1 MISRTDA
8 QDQPRPSIAYEHW
21 PWDWFRR
28 PTTGHRWRCPPSG
41 DWCFDTKAAADSRA
55 AEVDVEIRRGSYVV
69 PAETKQTLGAY
80 AQKWLDVNSAGPTTA
95 LRYEATVR
103 NHIVEHL
110 GRREL
115 RSLNQPSIS
124 QGWIRTLQ
132 DGGLEVSTIES
143 IFDILSSILGVAVE
157 DGLLSKNP
165 CKAKS
170 VKLPTAIKKKI
181 IPWSLERVRAVIAGL
196 PKRFQAGGKLASGCG
211 LRQGEVFGFA
221 VEDIDFK
228 GGWIHVNRQVRLV
241 GTKPVF
247 ALPKGSKIRS
257 VPLPAQFAAALKA
270 HMKEF
275 RPVEVTLPWAKPDG
289 EPKTFRLLFVDQK
302 GRAYNRSVFNMG
314 DWQRALAAAGVIP
327 PRERGARY
335 LQAARE
341 DGMHAL
347 RHGYAF
353 VLLDAGESIKALSEY
368 LGHSDPGFTLR
379 TYTHLL
385 PSSEIRT
392 RKAIDDA
399 FTGAP
404 AEEAQGTSVPQRNAC
419 ALNVPWPPDG
429 PSPARK
435 RARPEDPARP
445 SRNPSSGPH
454 QAIRLMPRLM
464 QPV

>member
-1 MISRTDA
+1 MV
-8 QDQPRPSIAYEHW
+8 
-21 PWDWFRR
+21 
-28 PTTGHRWRCPPSG
+28 PTADHGVGKRWQVRYRDLDGCQRKEN
-41 DWCFDTKAAADSRA
+41 FETKAQADNRA

-80 AQKWLDVNSAGPTTA
+80 AHKWLDANSVGPTTA

-115 RSLNQPSIS
+115 RSLNQPSVI

-132 DGGLEVSTIES
+132 DGGLEVSTIEG
-143 IFDILSSILGVAVE
+143 IFDILSSILGAAVE
-157 DGLLSKNP
+157 DGLLPKNP

-170 VKLPTAIKKKI
+170 VKLPTAKKKI

-196 PKRFQAGGKLASGCG
+196 PKRFQAGGKLAFGCG

-221 VEDIDFK
+221 ADDIDFK
-228 GGWIHVNRQVRLV
+228 GGWIHVSRQVRLV

-247 ALPKGSKIRS
+247 ALPKGNKIRS
-257 VPLPAQFAAALKA
+257 VPLPAQLAAALKA

-275 RPVEVTLPWAKPDG
+275 PPVEVTLPWGKPDG
-289 EPKTFRLLFVDQK
+289 EPKTFCLLFVDKK

-314 DWQRALAAAGVIP
+314 DWKRALVAAGVIP

-335 LQAARE
+335 LQAAPD

-347 RHGYAF
+347 RHAYAS

-368 LGHSDPGFTLR
+368 LGHSDAGFTLR

-385 PSSEIRT
+385 PSSETRT

-399 FTGAP
+399 FTEAEAEDDGDP
-404 AEEAQGTSVPQRNAC
+404 AADEGTSVPSSKPMCPQC
-419 ALNVPWPPDG
+419 AL
-429 PSPARK
+429 A
-435 RARPEDPARP
+435 A
-445 SRNPSSGPH
+445 
-454 QAIRLMPRLM
+454 
-464 QPV
+464 

>member
-1 MISRTDA
+1 M
-8 QDQPRPSIAYEHW
+8 
-21 PWDWFRR
+21 
-28 PTTGHRWRCPPSG
+28 TGGLPEESLRVV
-41 DWCFDTKAAADSRA
+41 ADGFGLG
-55 AEVDVEIRRGSYVV
+55 ERGSEDFEGRVFHDLLGVPRHSLTYVADMPFHGLLGW
-69 PAETKQTLGAY
+69 PA
-80 AQKWLDVNSAGPTTA
+80 
-95 LRYEATVR
+95 
-103 NHIVEHL
+103 
-110 GRREL
+110 
-115 RSLNQPSIS
+115 PSKGS
-124 QGWIRTLQ
+124 QWCDCCLLVS
-132 DGGLEVSTIES
+132 GLEVDQTLVDCGDLLVLAAQLVPAGSGDDDEDRGIQEHRQGGAVPGS
-143 IFDILSSILGVAVE
+143 GLAKHGPYGAAQGAGVLMLS
-157 DGLLSKNP
+157 NP

-196 PKRFQAGGKLASGCG
+196 PKRFQTGGKLAFGCG

-257 VPLPAQFAAALKA
+257 VPLPAQLAAALKA

-275 RPVEVTLPWAKPDG
+275 RPVDVTLPWAKPDG
-289 EPKTFRLLFVDQK
+289 EPKSFRLLFVDKK

-314 DWQRALAAAGVIP
+314 DWKRALAAAGVIP
-327 PRERGARY
+327 PRKRGARY
-335 LQAARE
+335 LQAAPE

-347 RHGYAF
+347 RHAYAS

-385 PSSEIRT
+385 PSSETRT

-399 FTGAP
+399 FTEDPAP
-404 AEEAQGTSVPQRNAC
+404 QGQGTSVPPAKPMCPQC
-419 ALNVPWPPDG
+419 AL
-429 PSPARK
+429 A
-435 RARPEDPARP
+435 A
-445 SRNPSSGPH
+445 
-454 QAIRLMPRLM
+454 
-464 QPV
+464 

>member
-1 MISRTDA
+1 MS
-8 QDQPRPSIAYEHW
+8 DQGA
-21 PWDWFRR
+21 
-28 PTTGHRWRCPPSG
+28 CPQVVGLGFFARGGGERVGRGCVGVAVAVEGQFS
-41 DWCFDTKAAADSRA
+41 DS
-55 AEVDVEIRRGSYVV
+55 V
-69 PAETKQTLGAY
+69 
-80 AQKWLDVNSAGPTTA
+80 GPTTA

-115 RSLNQPSIS
+115 RSLNQPSVI

-132 DGGLEVSTIES
+132 DAGLEVSTIEG
-143 IFDILSSILGVAVE
+143 IFDILSSILGAAVE
-157 DGLLSKNP
+157 DGLLPKNP

-170 VKLPTAIKKKI
+170 VKLPTATKKKI
-181 IPWSLERVRAVIAGL
+181 IPWSPERVRAVIAGL
-196 PKRFQAGGKLASGCG
+196 PKRFQAGGKLAFGCG

-247 ALPKGSKIRS
+247 ALPKGNRIRS
-257 VPLPAQFAAALKA
+257 VPLSALLAAALKA

-275 RPVEVTLPWAKPDG
+275 PPVDVALPWGKPDG
-289 EPKTFRLLFVDQK
+289 EPKTFRLLFVDK
-302 GRAYNRSVFNMG
+302 KRRAYNRSVFNMG
-314 DWQRALAAAGVIP
+314 DWKRALAAAGVIP

-335 LQAARE
+335 LQAAPE

-347 RHGYAF
+347 RHAYAS

-385 PSSEIRT
+385 PSSETCT

-399 FTGAP
+399 FTEAGGE
-404 AEEAQGTSVPQRNAC
+404 AEAEGEDDRPGTQGTSVPPAKPMCPQC
-419 ALNVPWPPDG
+419 AL
-429 PSPARK
+429 A
-435 RARPEDPARP
+435 A
-445 SRNPSSGPH
+445 
-454 QAIRLMPRLM
+454 
-464 QPV
+464 